1 MLLTRTLTAIVG
13 IALAIFIINY
23 GGLVFIMAL
32 TVLALV
38 AWMELARM
46 FRKAGVKIC
55 TSLGSV
61 LIVLSMVFARYAN
74 NTEYQFIL
82 FFAIVF
88 LLAKV
93 VFTSGKFSIGDCVAT
108 VFGFFYV
115 SFLFS
120 HFVELRF
127 IDNETIYNY
136 KYFQL
141 NPGTAYLWLALIGTW
156 ASDSFAYFTGRL
168 FGRTKLNV
176 TISPGKTWEGV
187 IGGGIGAIAV
197 TTLAV
202 WGLGLPLYCGAVIG
216 AIAAVVAPLGDL
228 AESAMKRFCNVKDSG
243 SFFPGHGGVL
253 DRFDSLLFVV
263 PMVYYFVAIIVMG

>member
-1 MLLTRTLTAIVG
+1 MLLTRILTAIVG

-23 GGLVFIMAL
+23 GGLVFIVAL

-197 TTLAV
+197 STLAV

>member
-1 MLLTRTLTAIVG
+1 MLLTRTITAIVG
-13 IALAIFIINY
+13 IALAVFIINY
-23 GGLVFIMAL
+23 GGLIFILAL

-82 FFAIVF
+82 FFSIVF

-127 IDNETIYNY
+127 IDNDTIYNY

-197 TTLAV
+197 STLV
-202 WGLGLPLYCGAVIG
+202 IWGLGLPLYCGAVIG
-216 AIAAVVAPLGDL
+216 LIAAVVAPLGDL

>member
-253 DRFDSLLFVV
+253 DRFDSLLFVL

>member
-1 MLLTRTLTAIVG
+1 MLITRVLTAIIG
-13 IALAIFIINY
+13 ITFAVFVISYGGWPFII
-23 GGLVFIMAL
+23 AL

-38 AWMELARM
+38 GWLELARM

-61 LIVLSMVFARYAN
+61 LIVLSMLFARYAN

-88 LLAKV
+88 LLTKV
-93 VFTSGKFSIGDCVAT
+93 VLTSGKFSIGDCVAT

-120 HFVELRF
+120 HFIELRF

-136 KYFQL
+136 EYFQL

-156 ASDSFAYFTGRL
+156 SSDSFAYFTGRL
-168 FGRTKLNV
+168 FGRHKLNAV
-176 TISPGKTWEGV
+176 ISPGKSWEGV
-187 IGGGIGAIAV
+187 FGGGVGAIAV
-197 TTLAV
+197 VTTVV
-202 WGLGLPLYCGAVIG
+202 WALGMPLYCGVVVGVISAVI
-216 AIAAVVAPLGDL
+216 APLGDL
-228 AESAMKRFCNVKDSG
+228 AESAMKRFCDVKDSG
-243 SFFPGHGGVL
+243 RFFPGHGGVL

>member
-38 AWMELARM
+38 AWIELARM

-108 VFGFFYV
+108 VFG
-115 SFLFS
+115 
-120 HFVELRF
+120 
-127 IDNETIYNY
+127 
-136 KYFQL
+136 
-141 NPGTAYLWLALIGTW
+141 
-156 ASDSFAYFTGRL
+156 
-168 FGRTKLNV
+168 
-176 TISPGKTWEGV
+176 
-187 IGGGIGAIAV
+187 
-197 TTLAV
+197 
-202 WGLGLPLYCGAVIG
+202 
-216 AIAAVVAPLGDL
+216 
-228 AESAMKRFCNVKDSG
+228 
-243 SFFPGHGGVL
+243 
-253 DRFDSLLFVV
+253 
-263 PMVYYFVAIIVMG
+263 

>member
-13 IALAIFIINY
+13 IALAVFIINY
-23 GGLVFIMAL
+23 GGLIFILAL

-82 FFAIVF
+82 FFSIVF

-93 VFTSGKFSIGDCVAT
+93 VFTSGRFSIGDCVAT

-127 IDNETIYNY
+127 IDNDTIYNY

-187 IGGGIGAIAV
+187 IGGGVGAIAV